1 MRKTTSY
8 ILIFLFALILTGA
21 CASIGNP
28 QGGPYDE
35 TPPKVLYCSPLD
47 KTTNNNKKKINI
59 TFNEYIKIEN
69 ASEKI
74 VFSPPQLEMP
84 DVRTYGKRITVEL
97 FDTLKENTTYTIDFA
112 DAIVDNNEGNPL
124 GQFTYSFST
133 GATIDTMEVSGTV
146 LDASNLEPIKG
157 ILVGLYSGKEDSL
170 FQTKGMERVA
180 RTNGSGKFTIK
191 GIAPGSYRIYALA
204 DMDGN
209 FMYNQKAEQIAFDTT
224 IIIPSSAPDIRYDTI
239 WKDSTHIDSIISVPY
254 THYYPD
260 DIVLK
265 AFQESIAELHLLKIE
280 RPFPDRFSIYF
291 TAPSDTLPSIRGFNF
306 NAEKAFLLEHSIHND
321 TLTYWIQDTI
331 VANKDTLHFALTY
344 LDTDT
349 LGNLVSKTDTLE
361 LSAKVSREK
370 LAKERQKKQEEWEK
384 EYKQKL
390 RRNRKKDENK
400 NGKQYDSIPP
410 LPKEYMAAKVFPAG
424 SLAPDQNVTLTFTE
438 PILHIDSSKI
448 SFKKKVDTLW
458 VDEPYLFVPSK
469 HDIKSFQL
477 YAEWRPN
484 QQYQFV
490 ADTAAFIN
498 IFGKESNKID
508 NKFQVKPLESFGA
521 IFIRLDLAKTDSNAV
536 VQLLNNSDKVVK
548 TVKAVNN
555 RADFFFLN
563 PGTYYVRMF
572 LDRNGNGK
580 WDIGNFEQ
588 GQQAEEVFYFPKPL
602 PVTVRMELE
611 QEWDVRGIP
620 LVKQKPLEI
629 TKQKPDKEKTIKNRN
644 AEYYKNLNK

>member
-1 MRKTTSY
+1 MRKTTPY
-8 ILIFLFALILTGA
+8 IILFLLALIITGA
-21 CASIGNP
+21 CASQGNP

-35 TPPKVLYCSPLD
+35 TPPKVLSCSPLD
-47 KTTNNNKKKINI
+47 KTTNNSKKKINI
-59 TFNEYIKIEN
+59 TFDEYIKIEN

-74 VFSPPQLEMP
+74 VFSPPQMEMP

-97 FDTLKENTTYTIDFA
+97 FDTLLENTTYTIDFA

-133 GATIDTMEVSGTV
+133 GPEIDTMEVSGTV

-157 ILVGLYSGKEDSL
+157 ILVGLYAGKEDSL
-170 FQTKGMERVA
+170 FHTKSMERVA
-180 RTNGSGKFTIK
+180 RTNGSGRFTIK

-204 DMDGN
+204 DIDGN
-209 FMYNQKAEQIAFDTT
+209 FLYNQKAEQIAFDTT
-224 IIIPSSAPDIRYDTI
+224 VIIPTSAPDIRYDTI
-239 WKDSTHIDSIISVPY
+239 WRDSSHIDSIVPVPY

-265 AFQESIAELHLLKIE
+265 AFQEATSELHLLKIE
-280 RPFPDRFSIYF
+280 RPLPDRFSVYF
-291 TAPSDTLPSIRGFNF
+291 TAPSDTVPTIEGFNF
-306 NAEKAFLLEHSIHND
+306 DATKAFLLERSLHND
-321 TLTYWIQDTI
+321 TLTYWIQDT
-331 VANKDTLHFALTY
+331 ATAHKDTLYFAITY

-349 LGNLVSKTDTLE
+349 LGKLVPKTDTLE
-361 LSAKVSREK
+361 LTAKFSRERI
-370 LAKERQKKQEEWEK
+370 AKELQKKQEEWEK

-390 RRNRKKDENK
+390 KRNRRKDDEKNK
-400 NGKQYDSIPP
+400 EEHDSIPP
-410 LPKEYMAAKVFPAG
+410 LPKEYMQAKVVPTG
-424 SLAPDQNVTLTFTE
+424 SLAPDQNVTLTFPE
-438 PILHIDSSKI
+438 PIVRVDSSKI
-448 SFKKKVDTLW
+448 SFQKKVDTLW
-458 VDEPYLFVPSK
+458 VDEPYIFVPSK

-490 ADTAAFIN
+490 ADTAAFTN

-508 NKFQVKPLESFGA
+508 NKFSVKPLESFGA
-521 IFIRLDLAKTDSNAV
+521 IFIRLELAQNDSNAI
-536 VQLLNNSDKVVK
+536 VQLLNSSDKAVK

-555 RADFFFLN
+555 RADFFFLT
-563 PGTYYVRMF
+563 PGTYYLRMF
-572 LDRNGNGK
+572 LDRNNNGI
-580 WDIGNFEQ
+580 WDTGNFDE
-588 GQQAEEVFYFPKPL
+588 GLQAEEVFYFPKPL

-611 QEWDVRGIP
+611 QDWDVRGIP
-620 LVKQKPLEI
+620 ITRQKPLEI